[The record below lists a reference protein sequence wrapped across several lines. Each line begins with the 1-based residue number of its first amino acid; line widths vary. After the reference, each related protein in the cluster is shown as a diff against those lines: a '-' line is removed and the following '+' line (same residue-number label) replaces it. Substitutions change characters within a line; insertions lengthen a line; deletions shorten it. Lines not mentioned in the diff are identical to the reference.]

1 LLTAV
6 QLLDAVNRAGKGLA
20 ELAAVMTRLPQVLR
34 NVRVTSNLAPDL
46 DERIAADVASARAEL
61 GDHGRVLVR
70 RSGTEPLVRVM
81 VEASTAELADAVAE
95 RLAEAV
101 TAAAS

>member
-1 LLTAV
+1 
-6 QLLDAVNRAGKGLA
+6 
-20 ELAAVMTRLPQVLR
+20 
-34 NVRVTSNLAPDL
+34 
-46 DERIAADVASARAEL
+46 
-61 GDHGRVLVR
+61 
-70 RSGTEPLVRVM
+70 M